1 MESRKIKKINHYVYD
16 SIQEFKKHNGG
27 EVKNNWKEAN
37 EGDWVYSDDK
47 RIVQLLKVS
56 KRISHPNDRKN
67 YTHSKGWVRTVVG
80 TFLNNDKS
88 TMDTDFDRHPNRYTF
103 STKIKNTATRVK
115 ERKNCTNKEKDF
127 ATQIVVGKTAV
138 KSYMEAFDE
147 PNPTKAKKKAVV
159 LLKHERIM
167 KEIEKSVGDIATEL
181 GIDHEYVLSRLKYLA
196 DNSDDENIS
205 LQSIKELGK
214 AVGTLGGVTKKVE
227 TGVIGMFQG
236 FDPKQIESAKRNL
249 LTDKKEVSDA

>member
-16 SIQEFKKHNGG
+16 SIQEFKKHNSG
-27 EVKNNWKEAN
+27 EVKNYWKEAN

-159 LLKHERIM
+159 LLKQERIM
-167 KEIEKSVGDIATEL
+167 KEIEKSVGDIATVL

-196 DNSDDENIS
+196 DNSDYENIS

>member
-1 MESRKIKKINHYVYD
+1 MVVGSVVNTSSPSTV
-16 SIQEFKKHNGG
+16 S
-27 EVKNNWKEAN
+27 VP
-37 EGDWVYSDDK
+37 VP
-47 RIVQLLKVS
+47 LLKS
-56 KRISHPNDRKN
+56 IISCFLIITELGVNDE
-67 YTHSKGWVRTVVG
+67 
-80 TFLNNDKS
+80 
-88 TMDTDFDRHPNRYTF
+88 
-103 STKIKNTATRVK
+103 TK
-115 ERKNCTNKEKDF
+115 F
-127 ATQIVVGKTAV
+127 FG
-138 KSYMEAFDE
+138 
-147 PNPTKAKKKAVV
+147 
-159 LLKHERIM
+159 
-167 KEIEKSVGDIATEL
+167 VGDIATEL

>member
-1 MESRKIKKINHYVYD
+1 LESRKIKKINHYVFD
-16 SIQEFKKHNGG
+16 SIEEFKKHNSG
-27 EVKNNWKEAN
+27 EVKNNWKEAS
-37 EGDWVYSDDK
+37 EGDWVYSDDN

-56 KRISHPNDRKN
+56 ERISHPNDRKN

-127 ATQIVVGKTAV
+127 TTQIVVGKTAV

-147 PNPTKAKKKAVV
+147 TNPTKAKKKAVV
-159 LLKHERIM
+159 LLKQERIM
-167 KEIEKSVGDIATEL
+167 KEIEKGVGDIATEL

-214 AVGTLGGVTKKVE
+214 AVGTLGGMTKKVE

-249 LTDKKEVSDA
+249 LTDKKEASDA

>member
-16 SIQEFKKHNGG
+16 TLKEFKNHNS
-27 EVKNNWKEAN
+27 EKVKNNWKEAD
-37 EGDWVYSDDK
+37 EGDWVYSDDN

-67 YTHSKGWVRTVVG
+67 YTHSRGWVRTVVG

-88 TMDTDFDRHPNRYTF
+88 TMDTDFSKHPNRYTF
-103 STKIKNTATRVK
+103 STKIKNTSNRIK
-115 ERKNCTNKEKDF
+115 ERKNCTHKEKEF

-138 KSYMEAFDE
+138 KSYMEAFNEEDSV
-147 PNPTKAKKKAVV
+147 KAKKKAVV
-159 LLKHERIM
+159 LLKQERIM

-181 GIDHEYVLSRLKYLA
+181 GIDHEFVLSRLKYLV

-214 AVGTLGGVTKKVE
+214 AIGTLGGPSKKIE

-236 FDPKQIESAKRNL
+236 FEPKQIETAKRNIL
-249 LTDKKEVSDA
+249 KESSDV